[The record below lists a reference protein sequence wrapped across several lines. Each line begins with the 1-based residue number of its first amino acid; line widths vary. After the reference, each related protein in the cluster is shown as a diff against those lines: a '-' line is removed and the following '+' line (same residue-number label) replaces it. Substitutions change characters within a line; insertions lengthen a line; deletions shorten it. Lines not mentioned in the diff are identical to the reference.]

1 MKKLIIIVLCVLVF
15 GQISGQITISS
26 SDMPASGDTIRS
38 SIGVNPGGVYDFVR
52 TGNNLI
58 WDFSG
63 LENMGQQVD
72 TFLTVTQ
79 TPIIFWPFFLTSSNL
94 AKKISGAGFIPG
106 LPVESA
112 YQYFSKTS
120 SSFTDIGTGLVFSGL
135 PIPLKYS
142 EPDVLYRFPMSIG
155 WQDTVDS
162 FLEVSVPD
170 LGYLMVDRN
179 RINHVDGWGVL
190 KSPYGEFDVL
200 RLKSTVSEYDSIFID
215 SLGIGF
221 PIQRNYIE
229 YKWIGQGF
237 GLPLLQVTIDEFLA
251 ETIVFLDSVRDVNV
265 GVADH
270 VLPNRQT
277 IIWPNPANDFVYLDF
292 SGIDEHI
299 TSLSLTDQTGRK
311 CFQVSLPL
319 KYPKNIPFRV
329 NLADLRLS
337 KGLYT
342 IIIHG
347 QQQVHTAKL
356 IIGH

>member
-1 MKKLIIIVLCVLVF
+1 MKKFTTILLCMLII
-15 GQISGQITISS
+15 GQIFSQITISS
-26 SDMPASGDTIRS
+26 SDMPVSGDTIRT
-38 SIGVNPGGVYDFVR
+38 SIGVNSEGYDFAR

-58 WDFSG
+58 WDFRG
-63 LENMGQQVD
+63 LENMGQQLD

-94 AKKISGAGFIPG
+94 ARKVSGAGIIPG
-106 LPVESA
+106 LPIENA
-112 YQYFSKTS
+112 FQYFDKNST
-120 SSFTDIGTGLVFSGL
+120 SFTDIGTGLVFGGL

-142 EPDVLYRFPMSIG
+142 DPDVLYRFPMSVG
-155 WQDTVDS
+155 WKDTVDS

-200 RLKSTVSEYDSIFID
+200 RLKSIVSEYDSIFID

-251 ETIVFLDSVRDVNV
+251 ESIIFIDSVRGVNV
-265 GVADH
+265 GIAHDIE
-270 VLPNRQT
+270 LPRHIRT
-277 IIWPNPANDFVYLDF
+277 WPNPAKDFVYLDF
-292 SGIDEHI
+292 SGIDEEI
-299 TSLSLTDQTGRK
+299 TYISLTDQTGRE
-311 CFQVSLPL
+311 CCRLTLSAINQNDV
-319 KYPKNIPFRV
+319 PFRV
-329 NLADLRLS
+329 ELGTYRLS
-337 KGLYT
+337 EGLYT

-347 QQQVHTAKL
+347 QHKVYTSKL
-356 IIGH
+356 LISH